1 MLSNASKYA
10 IRAVLFLA
18 ENSSNKKRFGAKEIA
33 SELEIPLSFIAK
45 ILQKLAK
52 AGVIS
57 SAKGPG
63 GGFYTSNNNLKNNIN
78 AILKVI
84 EIEDIF
90 EGCFLGLPRCS
101 DDNPCPVHQIV
112 APFKEGLLEKFTKQS
127 IADFSKE
134 IKENGS
140 YISLKGVDLKAKDLL
155 K

>member
-18 ENSSNKKRFGAKEIA
+18 ENSSKYKKYGAKDIA

-52 AGVIS
+52 SGVIS
-57 SAKGPG
+57 SSKGPG
-63 GGFYTSNNNLKNNIN
+63 GGFYTSNENLQNNICK
-78 AILKVI
+78 ILD
-84 EIEDIF
+84 EIETENIF

-101 DDNPCPVHQIV
+101 DDNPCPIHHIV
-112 APFKEGLLEKFTKQS
+112 APFKEALYDKFNNQT
-127 IADFSKE
+127 IADFAGE

-140 YISLKGVDLKAKDLL
+140 FLSLKGVTIKSKDLL